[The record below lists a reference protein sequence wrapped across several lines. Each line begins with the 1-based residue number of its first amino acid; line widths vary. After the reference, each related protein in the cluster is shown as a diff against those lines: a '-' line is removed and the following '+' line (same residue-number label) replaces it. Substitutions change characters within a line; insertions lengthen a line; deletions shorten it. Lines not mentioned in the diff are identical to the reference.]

1 MDEKYLDDLLGQV
14 SQEGGQPNTDIDIS
28 MYEDADVKVDMSDL
42 GDISLDELD
51 DLDSVDLSDLDL
63 DDIDFDD
70 IDVTSLNANTNR
82 QSSAAPNDD
91 FNLDAL
97 LQETEPETTMSQS
110 PAEPVQEAFDI
121 PEPIAAPVEEPVVP
135 AVTDVPKAEDEVF
148 QAAEAQMEADTSIPV
163 AEDIDNMNLDDLFS
177 ALGIEDDEP
186 EEEASSAYTAGQAD
200 LDALFESSAQLSME
214 MGELDDIQDLDEVKS
229 TKSKKKK
236 KPKDGKKKTFS
247 EILFGEMDEEDEEEA
262 RILAENKEKK
272 RIRKEQEKQIKEEK
286 KAEKK
291 ETLEI
296 KKKSDEAKKQKEKD
310 AKAKRKEEELQAE
323 IEESKNEKH
332 VSNLTV
338 IIVFALFIGLAVLVI
353 FGTKAF
359 NYNQVIKRA
368 QDYFDR
374 QRYRLAYDEVSGVE
388 VKPKDE
394 ELRDRIYTVM
404 YVERLY
410 ESYENNMELGRP
422 DVALD
427 ALIRGLQ
434 KYDEHYEEAVE
445 LDIVDDIKSCRAKII
460 QALKDTYH
468 MTEEQAYALS
478 VLEGQQY
485 SLLLQEYASIV
496 KVDDDKTQGE

>member
-14 SQEGGQPNTDIDIS
+14 SQEGGQSNTDINLS

-51 DLDSVDLSDLDL
+51 DLDSVDLSDLDF

-70 IDVTSLNANTNR
+70 IDVTSLHTNNAK
-82 QSSAAPNDD
+82 QSEESQAEAD

-97 LQETEPETTMSQS
+97 IQESDNLDMTFDEELQMTTDVGGDSIPKQETEP
-110 PAEPVQEAFDI
+110 VL
-121 PEPIAAPVEEPVVP
+121 EPVVP
-135 AVTDVPKAEDEVF
+135 QKPVQEEVF

-163 AEDIDNMNLDDLFS
+163 AEDVDSMDLDALFS
-177 ALGIEDDEP
+177 ALGIED
-186 EEEASSAYTAGQAD
+186 EESSEGGASAYTAGQSE

-214 MGELDDIQDLDEVKS
+214 MGELDEIQDIDDIKS
-229 TKSKKKK
+229 GKSKNKKKK
-236 KPKDGKKKTFS
+236 KDGKKKSFS
-247 EILFGEMDEEDEEEA
+247 EILFGEMDEEDEEEE
-262 RILAENKEKK
+262 RLLAENKEKK
-272 RIRKEQEKQIKEEK
+272 RIRKEQKKQVKDEK
-286 KAEKK
+286 KAEKR

-296 KKKSDEAKKQKEKD
+296 KKKSDEANKQKVKAE
-310 AKAKRKEEELQAE
+310 KAKRKDAELQAE
-323 IEESKNEKH
+323 LEEAKNEKH

-338 IIVFALFIGLAVLVI
+338 IIVFGFFIGLAVLVI
-353 FGTKAF
+353 FGTKIF
-359 NYNQVIKRA
+359 SYNQVIKRA
-368 QDYFDR
+368 EDYFDR

-394 ELRDRIYTVM
+394 DLRDRIYTVM

-410 ESYENNMELGRP
+410 ESYENNIQLGRP

-427 ALIRGLQ
+427 ALIRGIQ

-445 LDIVDDIKSCRAKII
+445 LNIVDDINVCRAKIVA
-460 QALKDTYH
+460 ALEDTYH

-478 VLEGQQY
+478 VLEGKQY
-485 SLLLQEYASIV
+485 STLLLEYSSV
-496 KVDDDKTQGE
+496 VLVDNDKVQGE

>member
-14 SQEGGQPNTDIDIS
+14 SQEGGQQNSDIDLS
-28 MYEDADVKVDMSDL
+28 MYEDSDVKVDMSDL

-70 IDVTSLNANTNR
+70 IDVTSLK
-82 QSSAAPNDD
+82 SSNSKQQAESLTDDD

-97 LQETEPETTMSQS
+97 LQESEPPVTEVAPAMPEQ
-110 PAEPVQEAFDI
+110 
-121 PEPIAAPVEEPVVP
+121 P
-135 AVTDVPKAEDEVF
+135 AVTVKAQEPISEPIQEAPAMPKTKQDEVF

-163 AEDIDNMNLDDLFS
+163 ATDIDNMDLDDLFS
-177 ALGIEDDEP
+177 ALGIEDDDSSETT
-186 EEEASSAYTAGQAD
+186 ESAYTAGEAE
-200 LDALFESSAQLSME
+200 LDALFESTAQMSME
-214 MGELDDIQDLDEVKS
+214 MGELDDIQDLEEVKP

-236 KPKDGKKKTFS
+236 KKKDGKKKTFS

-262 RILAENKEKK
+262 RLLAENKEKK
-272 RIRKEQEKQIKEEK
+272 RIRKEQEKQIKDEK

-296 KKKSDEAKKQKEKD
+296 KKKSDEAKKQKDKD
-310 AKAKRKEEELQAE
+310 EKAKRKEAELQAE
-323 IEESKNEKH
+323 LEESKNEKH
-332 VSNLTV
+332 VSTLTV
-338 IIVFALFIGLAVLVI
+338 IIVFALFIALAVLVI
-353 FGTKAF
+353 FGTKVF

-410 ESYENNMELGRP
+410 ESYENNMQLGRP

-445 LDIVDDIKSCRAKII
+445 LDIVDDIKSCRAKIV

-485 SLLLQEYASIV
+485 STLLQEYASV
-496 KVDDDKTQGE
+496 VVVDDKAQGE